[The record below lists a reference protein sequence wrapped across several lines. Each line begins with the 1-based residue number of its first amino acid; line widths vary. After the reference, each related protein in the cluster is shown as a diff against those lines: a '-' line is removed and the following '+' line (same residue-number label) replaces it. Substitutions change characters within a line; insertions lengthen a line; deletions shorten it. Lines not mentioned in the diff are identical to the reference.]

1 MNTLGIGLEKAN
13 VQDGAR
19 DLILL
24 HTDDE
29 NGLLQVG
36 YPFNDSLLCQ
46 KRWQDANGIYKIAQ
60 RLCCIVFQNFSDE
73 LRLSSGWHCI
83 TARQFLHRPNTTEQ
97 K

>member
-36 YPFNDSLLCQ
+36 YPLNDSLLCQ
-46 KRWQDANGIYKIAQ
+46 KR
-60 RLCCIVFQNFSDE
+60 
-73 LRLSSGWHCI
+73 
-83 TARQFLHRPNTTEQ
+83 
-97 K
+97 